1 MFVVFEGIDGSGKT
15 TVSNKVAKVL
25 RRRGLE
31 VEHVREGGEFASPLV
46 SRMREFGKD
55 PRNMAMA
62 PLTELLFYVAR
73 DGQLLAEC
81 IQPALK
87 RGGLVFADRYLYSYE
102 VLSHFGRGLPMPQIR
117 PILDAVADGMWPD
130 MVVLMD
136 IDPFVARAR
145 RRLSKLD
152 KRARGG
158 RPETSSRKGLQ
169 GAGTQFRLREG
180 YLALAARDPDRWLV
194 VDNSDVLGPDSRLD
208 AIVERVADAIERAW
222 NGTRVAE
229 VIADVRAQAA
239 PAATIKAARPDFES
253 SREAFYRIVEARAAR
268 ELPVAAYFLAEL
280 DDDHAYDLREQWL
293 DEIPDLIAYG
303 LRGLAD
309 ERSWAL
315 RERLA
320 DRTPYYVARS
330 IDGLEVAGERADAM
344 RARFVASEPRAVL
357 ATLDGNDTPAA
368 WEIRDSLADEYLPE
382 VVASLKRLDSERA
395 WELRTR
401 FEVGTSDPM
410 QMSYLVDSIR
420 GLGDDRAWGI
430 RDRYLDVLPIEV
442 LWSLDGVLDAR
453 SWVLRSRYASQA
465 PKIVLRTIDGVDE
478 PRAWALR
485 RVYAPRVNE
494 ALDSMVG
501 LDGEVAWAI
510 RSECLD
516 VWPSTAV
523 KSLGPLV
530 QTARGRE
537 MVVTA
542 LTRYPDN
549 VSLLKHVTRLAEQE
563 VKSRPGLEKVG

>member
-73 DGQLLAEC
+73 DAQLLAEC

-102 VLSHFGRGLPMPQIR
+102 VLSHFGRGVPVPQIR
-117 PILDAVADGMWPD
+117 SILDAVADGTWPD

-136 IDPFVARAR
+136 IDPYVARAR

-152 KRARGG
+152 KRAKGG
-158 RPETSSRKGLQ
+158 PPETSSRKGLQ
-169 GAGTQFRLREG
+169 GTGTQHRLREG
-180 YLALAARDPDRWLV
+180 YLALAARDPERWLV
-194 VDNSDVLGPDSRLD
+194 VDNSDVLGPDSRLE
-208 AIVERVADAIERAW
+208 AIVERIANAIERAW
-222 NGTRVAE
+222 HGTRVAE
-229 VIADVRAQAA
+229 VVADARVPVAPAIAA
-239 PAATIKAARPDFES
+239 PRPDFES
-253 SREAFYRIVEARAAR
+253 SREAFYRMIEARAAR
-268 ELPVAAYFLAEL
+268 ELPVAAYFLSEL
-280 DDDHAYDLREQWL
+280 DDDRAYDLREQWL
-293 DEIPDLIAYG
+293 EEVPHPIAYG

-315 RERLA
+315 RELLA
-320 DRTPYYVARS
+320 DSSPYHVVRS
-330 IDGLEVAGERADAM
+330 VQGLEIEGERADAL
-344 RARFVASEPRAVL
+344 RARFVDTQPRAVL
-357 ATLDGNDTPAA
+357 ETLDGIDTTAA
-368 WEIRDSLADEYLPE
+368 WDIRERLADEYLPE

-395 WELRTR
+395 WSLRTR
-401 FEVGTSDPM
+401 FEVGTSDPIE
-410 QMSYLVDSIR
+410 MSYLVDSIR

-442 LWSLDGVLDAR
+442 LWSLDGVQDAR

-465 PKIVLRTIDGVDE
+465 PKIVLRTIDGIDE

-494 ALDSMVG
+494 ALDSMLG
-501 LDGEVAWAI
+501 LDGDVAWAI
-510 RSECLD
+510 RAECLD
-516 VWPSTAV
+516 IWPSTVV

-537 MVVTA
+537 MVVAA

-549 VSLLKHVTRLAEQE
+549 LSLLKHVTRLAEQE
-563 VKSRPGLEKVG
+563 VKSQPSLEKVG

>member
-15 TVSNKVAKVL
+15 TVSNKVAKLL

-73 DGQLLAEC
+73 DAQLLAEC

-102 VLSHFGRGLPMPQIR
+102 VLSHFGRGVPMPQIR
-117 PILDAVADGMWPD
+117 SILDAVADGTWPD

-136 IDPFVARAR
+136 IDPAVARAR

-152 KRARGG
+152 KRAKGG
-158 RPETSSRKGLQ
+158 KPDTSSRKGLQ
-169 GAGTQFRLREG
+169 GAGTQHRLRDG
-180 YLALAARDPDRWLV
+180 YLALAGRDPDRWLV
-194 VDNSDVLGPDSRLD
+194 VDNSDLLAPDSRLE
-208 AIVERVADAIERAW
+208 AIVERIAGAIERAW
-222 NGTRVAE
+222 QGTRVTEAVAE
-229 VIADVRAQAA
+229 ARVLSMPAIAAAQ
-239 PAATIKAARPDFES
+239 PDLEA
-253 SREAFYRIVEARAAR
+253 SREAFYRIIEARAER
-268 ELPVAAYFLAEL
+268 ELAVAAYLL
-280 DDDHAYDLREQWL
+280 SDLRDDRAHDLREEWHQKV
-293 DEIPDLIAYG
+293 PHPIAYG

-320 DRTPYYVARS
+320 DRSPYHVVRS
-330 IDGLEVAGERADAM
+330 VQGVEVQGERADELRM
-344 RARFVASEPRAVL
+344 RFVATQPRAVL
-357 ATLDGNDTPAA
+357 ATLDGSDTAVA
-368 WEIRDSLADEYLPE
+368 WDIRDRLADDYLPE
-382 VVASLKRLDSERA
+382 VVASLKRLDSARA
-395 WELRTR
+395 WSLRTR

-410 QMSYLVDSIR
+410 AMSYLVNSIR

-442 LWSLDGVLDAR
+442 LWSLDGVEDAR

-465 PKIVLRTIDGVDE
+465 PKIVLRTIDRIDE

-485 RVYAPRVNE
+485 RVYAPRVKE
-494 ALDSMVG
+494 ALDSMQG
-501 LDGEVAWAI
+501 LDGDVAWAI
-510 RSECLD
+510 RADCLD
-516 VWPSTAV
+516 IWPSTAV
-523 KSLGPLV
+523 KSLGPLF

-537 MVVTA
+537 MIVTA
-542 LTRYPDN
+542 LTRFPDN
-549 VSLLKHVTRLAEQE
+549 VSLLKHATRLAEQQL
-563 VKSRPGLEKVG
+563 KSQPSLEKVG

>member
-62 PLTELLFYVAR
+62 SLTELLFYVAR
-73 DGQLLAEC
+73 DAQLLAEC

-102 VLSHFGRGLPMPQIR
+102 VLSHFGRGVPMPQIR
-117 PILDAVADGMWPD
+117 SILDAVADGTWPD
-130 MVVLMD
+130 LVVLMD

-152 KRARGG
+152 KRAKGG
-158 RPETSSRKGLQ
+158 KPETSSRKGLQ
-169 GAGTQFRLREG
+169 GTGTQHRLREG
-180 YLALAARDPDRWLV
+180 YLALAARDPERWLV
-194 VDNSDVLGPDSRLD
+194 IDNSDVLGPESRLE
-208 AIVERVADAIERAW
+208 AIVERVANAIERLCQ
-222 NGTRVAE
+222 GTRAAD
-229 VIADVRAQAA
+229 VIADARVPVM
-239 PAATIKAARPDFES
+239 PAIAAARPDFES
-253 SREAFYRIVEARAAR
+253 GREAFYRIIEARAER
-268 ELPVAAYFLAEL
+268 ELPVAAYFLSEL
-280 DDDHAYDLREQWL
+280 EDDRAYDLREQWA
-293 DEIPDLIAYG
+293 DEVPDQIAYG
-303 LRGLAD
+303 LRGLTA

-320 DRTPYYVARS
+320 ESSPYHVIRS
-330 IDGLEVAGERADAM
+330 VQGIEIPDERIDALRES
-344 RARFVASEPRAVL
+344 FVDTQPRAVL
-357 ATLDGNDTPAA
+357 STLDGSDTAAA
-368 WEIRDSLADEYLPE
+368 WDIRERLAEEYLPE

-395 WELRTR
+395 WRLRSR

-410 QMSYLVDSIR
+410 EMSYLVDSIR
-420 GLGDDRAWGI
+420 GLGDERAWGI

-442 LWSLDGVLDAR
+442 LWSLDGVHDAR

-465 PKIVLRTIDGVDE
+465 PKIVLRTIDGIDE

-494 ALDSMVG
+494 ALDSMLG

-510 RSECLD
+510 RTECLD
-516 VWPSTAV
+516 IWPSTAV

-530 QTARGRE
+530 QTARGRD

-542 LTRYPDN
+542 LARYPDN
-549 VSLLKHVTRLAEQE
+549 VSLLKHVTRLAEQQG
-563 VKSRPGLEKVG
+563 KSQQSLEKVG

>member
-46 SRMREFGKD
+46 SRLREFGKD

-73 DGQLLAEC
+73 DAQLLAEC

-102 VLSHFGRGLPMPQIR
+102 VLSHFGRGVPVAQIR
-117 PILDAVADGMWPD
+117 PILDAVADGIWPD

-152 KRARGG
+152 KRAKGG

-180 YLALAARDPDRWLV
+180 YLALAARDPERWLV
-194 VDNSDVLGPDSRLD
+194 VDNSDVLGPESRLD
-208 AIVERVADAIERAW
+208 AIVERVANAIERAW
-222 NGTRVAE
+222 QGTRVSE
-229 VIADVRAQAA
+229 VIADARV
-239 PAATIKAARPDFES
+239 PVGPTIKAARPDLES
-253 SREAFYRIVEARAAR
+253 SREAFYRIVEARAAH
-268 ELPVAAYFLAEL
+268 ELPVAAYVLSEL
-280 DDDHAYDLREQWL
+280 EDDHAYDLRQQWL
-293 DEIPDLIAYG
+293 DEVPHLIAYG

-309 ERSWAL
+309 ERSWAM
-315 RERLA
+315 RELLA
-320 DRTPYYVARS
+320 DRSPYYVARS
-330 IDGLEVAGERADAM
+330 IDGAEVVGERADAM
-344 RARFVASEPRAVL
+344 RARFVATEPRAVL
-357 ATLDGNDTPAA
+357 ATLDGVDTPMA
-368 WEIRDSLADEYLPE
+368 WDIRESLADEYLPE

-395 WELRTR
+395 WNLRTR

-410 QMSYLVDSIR
+410 EMSYLVDSIR

-465 PKIVLRTIDGVDE
+465 PKIVLRTIDGIDE

-494 ALDSMVG
+494 ALDSMIG
-501 LDGEVAWAI
+501 LDGDVAWAI

-530 QTARGRE
+530 HTARGQE

-549 VSLLKHVTRLAEQE
+549 VSLLKHITRLAEQE
-563 VKSRPGLEKVG
+563 VKSQPSLEKVG

>member
-73 DGQLLAEC
+73 DAQLLAEC

-102 VLSHFGRGLPMPQIR
+102 VLSHFGRGLPMAQIR
-117 PILDAVADGMWPD
+117 PLLDAVADGMWPD

-152 KRARGG
+152 KRAKGG
-158 RPETSSRKGLQ
+158 KPETSSRKGLQ

-180 YLALAARDPDRWLV
+180 YLALAARDPERWLV
-194 VDNSDVLGPDSRLD
+194 VDNSDVLGPDSRLE
-208 AIVERVADAIERAW
+208 AIVERIANAIERAW
-222 NGTRVAE
+222 HGTRVSE
-229 VIADVRAQAA
+229 VIADARVSVA
-239 PAATIKAARPDFES
+239 PAIRTARPDFES
-253 SREAFYRIVEARAAR
+253 SRAAFYRIIEARAER

-280 DDDHAYDLREQWL
+280 EDDHAYDLREQWL
-293 DEIPDLIAYG
+293 DEVPHIIASG

-309 ERSWAL
+309 ERAWAM
-315 RERLA
+315 RELLV
-320 DRTPYYVARS
+320 DRSPYHVTRS
-330 IDGLEVAGERADAM
+330 LDGLEVEGARADEM
-344 RARFVASEPRAVL
+344 RTRFVATQPRAVL
-357 ATLDGNDTPAA
+357 ATLDGSDTAAA
-368 WEIRDSLADEYLPE
+368 WDIRERLADDYLPE

-395 WELRTR
+395 WNLRAR
-401 FEVGTSDPM
+401 FEAGTSDPM
-410 QMSYLVDSIR
+410 EMSYLVDSIR

-442 LWSLDGVLDAR
+442 LWSLHGIQDAR
-453 SWVLRSRYASQA
+453 SWSLRSRYASQA
-465 PKIVLRTIDGVDE
+465 PKIVLRTIDGIDE

-501 LDGEVAWAI
+501 LDGDVAWAI

-537 MVVTA
+537 MVVAA
-542 LTRYPDN
+542 LMRYPDN

-563 VKSRPGLEKVG
+563 VKSQPSLEKVG